1 MSAREIYGSGEPYW
15 HLFFVLIMSK
25 EHQKGEVRK
34 IQFSGKSSYML
45 ALPKKWVEEMGLGA
59 GDSVAVEKQGDSSL
73 IVTPRV
79 GKMASGKSEAVIQ
92 ATSKNKTDSIVRQ
105 LISIYLLGYS
115 TIQVKAREGS
125 LTSAQRDAVKEATRR
140 HLIGTEIIA
149 DSRDGITLQVLL
161 SYPELSV
168 KNVLKRMFLISESMH
183 RDSVRALS
191 KSDRDTAA
199 AVTKSDDEVDRFS
212 LYAIRQLNMAVQN
225 DFVLREIELKT
236 RRDCLDYRLIIKSV
250 ERVAD
255 HANKVAEGVLRLEGQ
270 VNPQVLDKIVKM
282 SEYAVGLFEEA
293 GLSLFKGD
301 YQAADEVVENA
312 KVAESM
318 QTEILNAIGKGKED
332 ESDRVLPLIVE
343 DIRRTAD
350 YAADIAEVVINMNTE
365 GTMTAAEDGPL
376 LKTA

>member
-1 MSAREIYGSGEPYW
+1 MST
-15 HLFFVLIMSK
+15 

-79 GKMASGKSEAVIQ
+79 GKMAVGKSEAVVEVS
-92 ATSKNKTDSIVRQ
+92 AKNRTDSIVRQ
-105 LISIYLLGYS
+105 IISIYLLGYS
-115 TIQVKAREGS
+115 TIQVKAREGP
-125 LTSAQRDAVKEATRR
+125 LTSSQRDAVKEATRR

-149 DSRDGITLQVLL
+149 DSREGITLQVLL

-183 RDSVRALS
+183 RDAVRALL
-191 KSDRDTAA
+191 KGDKDTAA

-225 DFVLREIELKT
+225 DFVLREIELKN

-255 HANKVAEGVLRLEGQ
+255 HANKVAEGVLRIDGQ
-270 VNPQVLDKIVKM
+270 VNQQVLDKIAKM
-282 SEYAVGLFEEA
+282 SEYAVGLFEDA
-293 GLSLFKGD
+293 GLALFKGD
-301 YQAADEVVENA
+301 YEAADDVVEGA
-312 KVAESM
+312 KEAAGM
-318 QTEILNAIGKGKED
+318 QEEILNIIAKGKES
-332 ESDRVLPLIVE
+332 ESGQILPVVVE
-343 DIRRTAD
+343 DIRRTAE

-365 GTMTAAEDGPL
+365 SAMRASETGALVKAA
-376 LKTA
+376 

>member
-1 MSAREIYGSGEPYW
+1 MSN
-15 HLFFVLIMSK
+15 

-73 IVTPRV
+73 LVTPRV
-79 GKMASGKSEAVIQ
+79 GKMAVGRSEALVEVS
-92 ATSKNKTDSIVRQ
+92 SKNKTDSIVRQ
-105 LISIYLLGYS
+105 LISVYLLGYS
-115 TIQVKAREGS
+115 TIQIKAREGS
-125 LTSAQRDAVKEATRR
+125 LTSSQRDAVKEATRR

-149 DSRDGITLQVLL
+149 DSREGITLQVLL

-183 RDSVRALS
+183 RDAVRALA
-191 KSDRDTAA
+191 KGDKDTAA

-225 DFVLREIELKT
+225 DFVLREIELKN

-255 HANKVAEGVLRLEGQ
+255 HANKVAEGVLRMDTQPSLQ
-270 VNPQVLDKIVKM
+270 VMERILKM
-282 SEYAVGLFEEA
+282 SEYAVGLFENA
-293 GLSLFKGD
+293 GLALFKGD
-301 YQAADEVVENA
+301 YQAADDVVENA
-312 KVAESM
+312 KEAAPM
-318 QTEILNAIGKGKED
+318 QEEILNMIEKNKGADYD
-332 ESDRVLPLIVE
+332 EVLPVLVE
-343 DIRRTAD
+343 DIRRTAE

-365 GTMTAAEDGPL
+365 NIMTATEDGPL
-376 LKTA
+376 LRAT